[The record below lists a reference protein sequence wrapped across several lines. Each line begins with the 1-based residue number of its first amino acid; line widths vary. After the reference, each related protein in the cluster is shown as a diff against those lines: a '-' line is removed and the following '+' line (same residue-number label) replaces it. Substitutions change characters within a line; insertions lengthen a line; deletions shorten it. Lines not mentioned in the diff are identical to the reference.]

1 MGSVGKCWEVLGSV
15 GKCWGKLVCGYT
27 LVHFFLSSLILS
39 AGADTNMGSVGK
51 VLASVGKCWE
61 VLGGVG
67 RCWSAVIRWFMR
79 WFKDSY

>member
-1 MGSVGKCWEVLGSV
+1 MLASVGEVLASV
-15 GKCWGKLVCGYT
+15 GKLVCGYM
-27 LVHFFLSSLILS
+27 LVRFFLSSLILS

-51 VLASVGKCWE
+51 CWEVLGSVGKCWE

-79 WFKDSY
+79 WFKDNY